1 MGWSIHTGKERMHR
15 LSHQEM
21 TNGDALTVPSWV
33 RKEVREAV
41 NTWRPGE
48 NTNQPILRQGR
59 PLAPKTR
66 A

>member
-1 MGWSIHTGKERMHR
+1 MHR

-21 TNGDALTVPSWV
+21 TNGDALTVQSRV